1 MKNIRELADAII
13 ERVHRLII
21 GQDEPLR
28 ELLAVFL
35 AGGNAL
41 LEGYPGLG
49 KTLIAKS
56 IAQCLNLDFKRVQFT
71 PDLMPADLL
80 GTKIFDFQENKF
92 VFIRGPLF
100 TEVLLADEINRTPP
114 KTQAALLEAMEE
126 KHITIGGET
135 FHLSSEFFVIATQNP
150 LELEGTYPLPEAMHD
165 RFWCEIVLNYPS
177 PQEERAILE
186 RYEQVM
192 VTAHHIQ
199 TVIEPIAGKPELEDI
214 RHSLKE
220 IRVEESIKNY
230 LVDIATKTRM
240 DGNLIWGLSPRAI
253 LIWLHVAKVWAG
265 MEGRDY
271 VIPDDIRRLAK
282 PITRHRL
289 FLQPEAQLRYP
300 DVDTYIEE
308 FLETVPVPK

>member
-150 LELEGTYPLPEAMHD
+150 LELEGTYPLPEAMLD
-165 RFWCEIVLNYPS
+165 RFWCKIVLNYPS

-214 RHSLKE
+214 RHPLKE

-240 DGNLIWGLSPRAI
+240 DGNLIWGFLRVPFSYGFM
-253 LIWLHVAKVWAG
+253 LQKCGQVWKDEI
-265 MEGRDY
+265 M
-271 VIPDDIRRLAK
+271 
-282 PITRHRL
+282 
-289 FLQPEAQLRYP
+289 
-300 DVDTYIEE
+300 
-308 FLETVPVPK
+308 